1 MLTGNPKAAEPKVLC
16 TPAEEMESHDHK
28 AREDPSFSWLFT
40 GRLDADERNPSTNT
54 CRHRNSRAHASIH
67 TLKTNIFDGLVFYL
81 RRHTHTHSLIHA
93 QTHTCLKTTP
103 AIRLLAHKHTHLLC
117 MYNPL
122 WLALCVFANCR
133 FFCTQP
139 GVCFLCS
146 LRNPPLNFQN
156 PAAHTSGQL
165 SSYVRVNIS
174 CSEKPLNYL
183 FDMQVNALK
192 ETLWWR

>member
-1 MLTGNPKAAEPKVLC
+1 MLTGNPKAAEPCRTLC
-16 TPAEEMESHDHK
+16 TPAEEMKSHDLK
-28 AREDPSFSWLFT
+28 ALAPDRRSIIFLVVYWSPQ
-40 GRLDADERNPSTNT
+40 RLDADERNHSTNT
-54 CRHRNSRAHASIH
+54 CRHRNSRARASIH

-81 RRHTHTHSLIHA
+81 TH
-93 QTHTCLKTTP
+93 THTCLKTTP

-122 WLALCVFANCR
+122 WLVLCVFANCR

-174 CSEKPLNYL
+174 CSRKPLNYL
-183 FDMQVNALK
+183 FDTQVNALK